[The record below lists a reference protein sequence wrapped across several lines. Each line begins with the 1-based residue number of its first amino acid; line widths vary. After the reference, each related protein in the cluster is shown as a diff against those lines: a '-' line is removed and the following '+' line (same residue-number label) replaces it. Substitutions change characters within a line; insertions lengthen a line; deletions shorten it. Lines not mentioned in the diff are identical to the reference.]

1 MAKPDKVENKIE
13 NKDQKVEKSSKKVNK
28 SSYSKKK
35 KTKKNILNGIAYVQS
50 TFNNTIISIADT
62 NGNVVSW
69 ASAGQKGF
77 KGSRK
82 STPYAAQVA
91 ADSAAAKALEYGM
104 KTLSVE
110 VKGPGS
116 GRETALRALQARGFK
131 ILSIKDTTPM
141 PHNGTRPPI
150 KPSKLD
156 VKISEDL
163 TKATIVAEPL
173 EKGYGLT
180 LGNSLRRIL
189 LSSIRGAAVNS
200 IQIDG
205 VLHEFTSI
213 KGVREDVT
221 DIVLN
226 VKSLALKSLSEG
238 TKKLVLDAKG
248 PGEIKASDIT
258 PTADVE
264 ILNPDLVICNLDEK
278 TNFHMEM
285 NINTG
290 KGYVPAELNKPEEP
304 PLGLIAID
312 SLYSPVKKVSY
323 SVSTAREG
331 KALDYDKLTMI
342 VETNGSISAEDAV
355 AYSARIFQDQLK
367 MFVNF
372 DEPVEAPI
380 KEVSSEPEFNKN
392 LLRKVDELE
401 LSVRSMNCLKND
413 NIIYIGDLV
422 QKSEGEMLRTP
433 NFGRKSLNEIK
444 EVLTAMSL
452 YLGMEIP
459 NWPPDNIAEMSK
471 KLEEAI

>member
-1 MAKPDKVENKIE
+1 MDTENVNIK
-13 NKDQKVEKSSKKVNK
+13 NWKS
-28 SSYSKKK
+28 
-35 KTKKNILNGIAYVQS
+35 L
-50 TFNNTIISIADT
+50 
-62 NGNVVSW
+62 
-69 ASAGQKGF
+69 
-77 KGSRK
+77 
-82 STPYAAQVA
+82 
-91 ADSAAAKALEYGM
+91 
-104 KTLSVE
+104 
-110 VKGPGS
+110 
-116 GRETALRALQARGFK
+116 
-131 ILSIKDTTPM
+131 
-141 PHNGTRPPI
+141 I
-150 KPSKLD
+150 KPGKLD
-156 VKISEDL
+156 VQLSDDKSFA
-163 TKATIVAEPL
+163 KIVAEPL
-173 EKGYGLT
+173 EKGYGQT

-189 LSSIRGAAVNS
+189 LSSIRGTAVTA

-226 VKSLALKSLSEG
+226 IKSLALKSSSEG
-238 TKKLVLDAKG
+238 SKKLILDAKG
-248 PGEIKASDIT
+248 PGEIKASNIQTVADI
-258 PTADVE
+258 E

-285 NINTG
+285 SVGSG
-290 KGYVPAELNKPEEP
+290 KGYVSAEMNKPDEP
-304 PLGLIAID
+304 PLGLIPID
-312 SLYSPVKKVSY
+312 SLFSPVKNVSF

-331 KALDYDKLTMI
+331 KALDYDKLTLEL
-342 VETNGSISAEDAV
+342 ETNGSISAEDAV
-355 AYSARIFQDQLK
+355 AYSARIFQDQLS

-372 DEPVEAPI
+372 DEPQDVVIREKP
-380 KEVSSEPEFNKN
+380 SEPEFNRN

-444 EVLTAMSL
+444 EVLNGMSL

-459 NWPPDNIAEMSK
+459 NWPPDNIAELSK